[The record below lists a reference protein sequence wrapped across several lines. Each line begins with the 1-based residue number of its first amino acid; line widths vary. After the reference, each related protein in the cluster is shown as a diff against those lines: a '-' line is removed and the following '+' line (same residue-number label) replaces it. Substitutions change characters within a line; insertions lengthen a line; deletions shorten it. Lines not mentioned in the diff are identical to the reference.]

1 MVGENDIKYLFIYSI
16 GEEIPV
22 ITVIKL
28 SKRKDGTVLLH
39 SLVLFFFC
47 LCGGY
52 CDDDLNY
59 WK

>member
-1 MVGENDIKYLFIYSI
+1 MVGENDIKCLFIYSI

-47 LCGGY
+47 LFGGY
-52 CDDDLNY
+52 CDDDN
-59 WK
+59 